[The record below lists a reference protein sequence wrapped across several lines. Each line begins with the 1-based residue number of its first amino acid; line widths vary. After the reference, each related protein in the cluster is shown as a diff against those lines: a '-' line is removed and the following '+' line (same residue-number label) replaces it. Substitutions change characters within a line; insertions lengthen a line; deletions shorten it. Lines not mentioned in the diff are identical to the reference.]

1 MAISKLNLYTHTCRQ
16 HFQNTVPFPVISKS
30 SNFSVKTELR
40 FPYSPTIQ
48 DVRIRFHSFICSSN
62 STLGNEILVPTGHGN
77 TWKSENE
84 ILGSLRNWVD
94 FINSVFP
101 GGSWWS
107 LRDCKEEDGYP
118 NEEKPITGLNALCRM
133 WEFIADGKWAIYTG
147 FGALTVAALAEIR
160 IPSVLAASIFSAQ
173 RGETMLLYRNLK
185 LLVLLSLISGICSGL
200 RRGCLGYANTTML
213 KNLRKR
219 LFGSVLSQDISF
231 FDRRPVG
238 ELTSRLGTDC
248 QRLSNTIGN
257 DIHMMVRSTIQGTG
271 ALIHLMS
278 LSLPLA
284 LSTIIIC
291 FVLSTV
297 FLVYSRYQKKA
308 AKLTQ
313 EFTALTVEAAQE
325 AFSLVRT
332 IRTYGMEREEEQRFN
347 HCLQRLACVGM
358 RESVANGFWNL
369 SFNGLYRS
377 TQVFAVML
385 GGMSIM
391 TGHISA
397 EQLTKYVLYC
407 EWLIFAAWRVQ
418 DNMSSFLQS
427 VGACEKVFQLLD
439 LFPSDQHL
447 SQVVKRLTRS
457 IQFVNVSFQYPSRKM
472 VPCLK
477 NVSFS
482 IQANEVTAIVGSSGS
497 GKSTLINLLLRLYEP
512 TDGQIMIDDF
522 ALRELDISWLR
533 RNIGYVG
540 QEPHLFHLDIK
551 SNISYGCSKSATRE
565 DIERAAKQAYA
576 HEFICSLP
584 HGYDTIVD
592 DHLLSGGQKQ
602 RIALAR
608 AILRDPTILILDEA
622 TSALDAESEYYIKEF
637 LHALKH
643 DNDGANASRSVIV
656 IANRL
661 SMIEVAD
668 KVVVLD
674 RGEVVE
680 MGTHC
685 DLIRQNGMYAKIVK
699 MQTDMLP

>member
-1 MAISKLNLYTHTCRQ
+1 MAISMLNLYTRTCHQ
-16 HFQNTVPFPVISKS
+16 HFQNSVSFPVISKS

-48 DVRIRFHSFICSSN
+48 DTRIRFHGFICSSN

-84 ILGSLRNWVD
+84 ILGSLRRWVD
-94 FINSVFP
+94 FINSVLP
-101 GGSWWS
+101 GGCWWS
-107 LRDCKEEDGYP
+107 LSDCKEEDDYP

-133 WEFIADGKWAIYTG
+133 WEFIADDKWAIYTG

-200 RRGCLGYANTTML
+200 RRGSLGYANTAML

-257 DIHMMVRSTIQGTG
+257 DIHMMVRSAIQGTG
-271 ALIHLMS
+271 ALIHLMT

-291 FVLSTV
+291 FVLSTI

-308 AKLTQ
+308 AKVTQ
-313 EFTALTVEAAQE
+313 EFTALTVEVAQE

-332 IRTYGMEREEEQRFN
+332 IRTYGMEKEEEQRFK
-347 HCLQRLACVGM
+347 HCLQSLACVGM
-358 RESVANGFWNL
+358 RESVAYGFWNL

-385 GGMSIM
+385 GGMFIM

-427 VGACEKVFQLLD
+427 VGACEKV
-439 LFPSDQHL
+439 
-447 SQVVKRLTRS
+447 
-457 IQFVNVSFQYPSRKM
+457 
-472 VPCLK
+472 PCLK

-482 IQANEVTAIVGSSGS
+482 IQANEVTAIVGASGS

-522 ALRELDISWLR
+522 ALKELDINWLR

-565 DIERAAKQAYA
+565 DIEQAAKQAYA

-608 AILRDPTILILDEA
+608 AILRDPAILILDEA

-637 LHALKH
+637 LHGLKH
-643 DNDGANASRSVIV
+643 DNDDANASRSVIV

-674 RGEVVE
+674 RGEITE
-680 MGTHC
+680 LGTHS
-685 DLIRQNGMYAKIVK
+685 DLVRQNGMYAKLVK